1 MNKGSS
7 DWKDDRSLYTRDLS
21 QVSGSCRA
29 VFFFSRQSNDN
40 ESGSFRSLVAGAQ
53 FPLPI
58 YNSEA

>member
-1 MNKGSS
+1 MEGRHMSGFLLLLVAS
-7 DWKDDRSLYTRDLS
+7 QTLS
-21 QVSGSCRA
+21 KA
-29 VFFFSRQSNDN
+29 INPNDN